1 MNETLEIP
9 IEKSES
15 FRLEKEGLFQKTI
28 RGGGWVFTLNIL
40 DKGLNFV
47 KVLIL
52 ARLLTPEDFGLVGIA
67 WLAILSLETFSQT
80 GFQAALIQRKGK
92 IDEFLDTAW
101 VIQFLRGIL
110 LFALLFFLAPLAE
123 KFFNSS
129 GVTPVL
135 RFLGLTLIIG
145 GLSNIGMVTF
155 IKELNFRK
163 QFAYQI
169 SGTLSDFLVAIP
181 FALIL
186 RDVWALAWGQIAGA
200 TMRTIVSYF
209 LHPYKPRLKFDL
221 EKAHELFSFGR
232 WVTVSTIIIF
242 FFTNGDN
249 AFVGKFLGITALGL
263 YQMAYR
269 ISNLPATEIA
279 HVISQVAFPAYS
291 KLQESLPR
299 LKEAYLK
306 VFQLIVFLAF
316 PAAGLIFVLASD
328 FTKIFL
334 GEKWM
339 PMVPAMQVLCIF
351 GVTRALNA
359 TTGSIFQAVGRP
371 SIIAKVSFIQLIFL
385 AVIIYPLV
393 KMSNLVGVA
402 WAVTLANFL
411 CFVLAFREVLQ
422 IINES
427 KTKIVRAVFPS
438 LLATVITICVIYLF
452 RALTVGRV
460 SIFITFFLSIL
471 IGFGMYSIYAKLSGF
486 SFSSFLNSGSLFKK
500 SVDIKTWEK

>member
-1 MNETLEIP
+1 MHKP
-9 IEKSES
+9 S
-15 FRLEKEGLFQKTI
+15 FKTI
-28 RGGGWVFTLNIL
+28 LNNVTSPGKSLTQRVVVSGFWVFTLRIL
-40 DKGLNFV
+40 QRAFGFIR
-47 KVLIL
+47 LIVL
-52 ARLLTPEDFGLVGIA
+52 ARILFPNDFGLMGIA
-67 WLAILSLETFSQT
+67 LLTMSTLETFSQT
-80 GFQAALIQRKGK
+80 GFQQALIQKK
-92 IDEFLDTAW
+92 ENIYSYLNSAWTFL
-101 VIQFLRGIL
+101 ILRGFIL
-110 LFALLFFLAPLAE
+110 FGILYLIAPYAAT
-123 KFFNSS
+123 FFNATEAKSII
-129 GVTPVL
+129 
-135 RFLGLTLIIG
+135 RIIG
-145 GLSNIGMVTF
+145 ISILIQAFTNIGVIYF
-155 IKELNFRK
+155 KKELEFNK
-163 QFAYQI
+163 QFIYELA
-169 SGTLSDFLVAIP
+169 GTLADFIVSVSA
-181 FALIL
+181 ALIL
-186 RDVWALAWGQIAGA
+186 RNVWALVFGLLAGDFA
-200 TMRTIVSYF
+200 MCCLSYF
-209 LHPYKPRLKFDL
+209 LHPHRPRLNFDL
-221 EKAHELFSFGR
+221 GKLKELWGFGR
-232 WVTVSTIIIF
+232 WISGSNIF
-242 FFTNGDN
+242 TFLIMQGDDI
-249 AFVGKFLGITALGL
+249 FVGKILGATPLGF

-269 ISNLPATEIA
+269 ISNLPATEIT
-279 HVISQVAFPAYS
+279 HVISQITFPAYS

-385 AVIIYPLV
+385 AAIIYPLV

-402 WAVTLANFL
+402 WAVTLANLL

-427 KTKIVRAVFPS
+427 KTKIARAVFPS

-471 IGFGMYSIYAKLSGF
+471 IGFGMYSIYAKVSGF
-486 SFSSFLNSGSLFKK
+486 SFSSFMNSGSLFKK
-500 SVDIKTWEK
+500 SVEIKTWEK